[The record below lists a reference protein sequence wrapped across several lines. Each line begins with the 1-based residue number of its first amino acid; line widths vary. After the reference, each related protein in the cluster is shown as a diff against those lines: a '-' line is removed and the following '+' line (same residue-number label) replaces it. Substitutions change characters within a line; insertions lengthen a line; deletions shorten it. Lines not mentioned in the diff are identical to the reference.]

1 MSRPQLKRISLGCT
15 HALSLQVTT
24 RLRIPM
30 PAKKVLSS
38 PRVPRLGPYSQAVQ
52 VGDLIYIAGQAGI
65 DPASGKPAG
74 DTFAAQARQAFSN
87 LRTLLDDVGSGMDQV
102 IKVTCFVTEPEAFG
116 TLNEL
121 FAEYF
126 PAAPPVRSTP
136 VVALP
141 RGLKFSI
148 DAIAVAK

>member
-1 MSRPQLKRISLGCT
+1 M
-15 HALSLQVTT
+15 A
-24 RLRIPM
+24 
-30 PAKKVLSS
+30 AKTVLEST
-38 PRVPRLGPYSQAVQ
+38 RVPRLGPYSQAVQ
-52 VGDLIYIAGQAGI
+52 VGDIIYIAGQAGL
-65 DPASGKPAG
+65 DPVSGKVAG

-87 LRTLLDDVGSGMDQV
+87 LRALLEDVGSGMDQV
-102 IKVTCFVTEPEAFG
+102 VKVTCFVTEPEASA

-121 FAEYF
+121 FAEFF

-148 DAIAVAK
+148 EAIAVAKGETLQ